1 MIPVTTLLLAVLAPL
16 TPVRGLGVVPVADR
30 TEVLI
35 EVEGQVTV
43 KHYLLRQP
51 DRVVVD
57 LTGARHALPQNRFSD
72 INRGGVLALRVSQY
86 QPDVVRVVVDLA
98 QPVEYTVDR
107 EAGIV
112 RVSFPNPGSA
122 FEPWH
127 AGRRMAPATVAAAP
141 APPPPPAQ
149 PAVRVQAQ
157 AQTPRISVSF
167 QQTPILDVLATFA
180 EFSNRSIVAGADVTG
195 TVTADIRDQPWDVAL
210 RAILDSHGLTA
221 REEVSGIIRVE
232 NMKQLRDRETTE
244 DLVTRQYRVKYASA
258 DSLVKAVE
266 GLLSQ
271 RGKVAVN
278 RSANALVVTDS
289 RSVLERIEPAIQ
301 QLDMRTPQVTIAAK
315 IIFIDRTALEEM
327 GFIYDL
333 KDIGGGNQLN
343 RIVSGFAD
351 LNGNGVY
358 EPNES
363 TDQDVIVLGGNSI
376 AALANASTRIASP
389 QLQVAAS
396 LALSRHALVT
406 FIDALEELQLSDV
419 QAAPVITTLDNREAS
434 IHVGEETPIRVIDL
448 GTATGGGGSGGAAVN
463 LPRAT
468 VQIKPTGIILRVTP
482 HVTGNQVL
490 LDLHAERSSLALAPS
505 DIGYT
510 FQTQSSQTQVLL
522 NDGETAVIGGLTVVE
537 KTESRSGIPFL
548 MNLPVVGRFFRTTSE
563 RESKKDLLI
572 MVTPHIVRETEG

>member
-35 EVEGQVTV
+35 EVEGQVSV

-51 DRVVVD
+51 DRVVID
-57 LTGARHALPQNRFSD
+57 LAGARHALPQNRFTD

-127 AGRRMAPATVAAAP
+127 AGTRTAPPAVAASP
-141 APPPPPAQ
+141 APPPPAQ
-149 PAVRVQAQ
+149 AAVRAQAQ

-221 REEVSGIIRVE
+221 REEPSGIIRVE

-266 GLLSQ
+266 ALLSQ
-271 RGKVAVN
+271 RGKVSVN

-289 RSVLERIEPAIQ
+289 RSVLERIEPAIR
-301 QLDMRTPQVTIAAK
+301 QLDLRTPQVTIAAK

-358 EPNES
+358 DPDES
-363 TDQDVIVLGGNSI
+363 TDQDVIILGGNSI

-406 FIDALEELQLSDV
+406 FIDALQELRLSDV

-448 GTATGGGGSGGAAVN
+448 GTATGGGSGVN

-468 VQIKPTGIILRVTP
+468 VQIKPTGIILKVTP

-510 FQTQSSQTQVLL
+510 FQTQSSRTQVLL

-537 KTESRSGIPFL
+537 KAESRSGIPFL
-548 MNLPVVGRFFRTTSE
+548 MNLPLVGRFFRTTSE

>member
-1 MIPVTTLLLAVLAPL
+1 MIPVTTLLLAALAPL

-35 EVEGQVTV
+35 EVEGQVSV

-51 DRVVVD
+51 DRVVID
-57 LTGARHALPQNRFSD
+57 LAGARHALPQNRFTD

-127 AGRRMAPATVAAAP
+127 AGTRTASPTVAASP
-141 APPPPPAQ
+141 APPPPAQ
-149 PAVRVQAQ
+149 AAVRAQAQ

-221 REEVSGIIRVE
+221 REEPSGIIRVE

-266 GLLSQ
+266 ALLSQ
-271 RGKVAVN
+271 RGKVSVN

-289 RSVLERIEPAIQ
+289 RSVLERIEPAIR
-301 QLDMRTPQVTIAAK
+301 QLDLRTPQVTIAAK

-358 EPNES
+358 DPDES
-363 TDQDVIVLGGNSI
+363 TDQDVIILGGNSI

-406 FIDALEELQLSDV
+406 FIDALQELRLSDV

-434 IHVGEETPIRVIDL
+434 IHVGEETPIRVVDL
-448 GTATGGGGSGGAAVN
+448 GTATGGGSGVN

-468 VQIKPTGIILRVTP
+468 VQIKPTGIILKVTP

-490 LDLHAERSSLALAPS
+490 LDLHAERSSLSLAPS

-510 FQTQSSQTQVLL
+510 FQTQSSRTQVLL

-537 KTESRSGIPFL
+537 KAESRSGIPFL
-548 MNLPVVGRFFRTTSE
+548 MNLPLVGRFFRTTSE